1 MSIDSMANAA
11 IGRRPDYEPLQGV
24 PKSLKEISK
33 AASGA
38 SAPANQVTSALNV
51 IVAYIPTEILTLY
64 VAVLAALGNAKGLT
78 TDVRPTT
85 GTVITFWSFFL
96 ATPVTVWILYAVKL
110 KTDNKSLP
118 LTPVKWPIWEMVAGT
133 VGYAAWA
140 MALPNNPFIN
150 AAWYSSGLAG
160 VIVLV
165 SSTFLG
171 LIAPLFQQPLTP

>member
-1 MSIDSMANAA
+1 MSINSMANAA

-24 PKSLKEISK
+24 PKSLREISK

-38 SAPANQVTSALNV
+38 SAPENQVTSALNV

-64 VAVLAALGNAKGLT
+64 VAVLAVLGNAKGLT
-78 TDVRPTT
+78 VRPTM

-96 ATPVTVWILYAVKL
+96 ATPATVWILYAVKL

-140 MALPNNPFIN
+140 MALPDNPFID